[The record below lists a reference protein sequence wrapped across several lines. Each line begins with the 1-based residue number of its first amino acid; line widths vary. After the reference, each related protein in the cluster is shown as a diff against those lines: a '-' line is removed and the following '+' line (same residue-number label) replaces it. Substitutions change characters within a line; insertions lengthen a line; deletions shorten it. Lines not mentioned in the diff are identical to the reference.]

1 MQVNGKALG
10 LPDYHQVIRQ
20 PMDLGTI
27 KENLQAEPP
36 AYFSSTEV
44 LKDIQQV
51 WSNCRTYNDEDDPI
65 M

>member
-1 MQVNGKALG
+1 
-10 LPDYHQVIRQ
+10 
-20 PMDLGTI
+20 MDLGTI